1 MFNPHALP
9 VNEMIDQLIYSALE
23 EDQGNGDHTSLST
36 IDPDKQGI
44 GRVKIKENGILS
56 GTDIA
61 DLVVRQVDP
70 SLIIKIFLSNGAVVK
85 PGDLAM
91 QISGNARSLLRA
103 ERIVL
108 NFMQRMSGIA
118 TMTRT
123 FVDAIEG
130 TKASILDTRKTT
142 PNFRYFEKRAVVD
155 GGGKNHRFGLYDMI
169 MIKDNHIDESGG
181 ITKALHR
188 AAEYQQKMKLNL
200 KVEIETRNL
209 TEVKEVLECKLAD
222 RIMLDNFTPELLKEA
237 IELIDGRME
246 TEASGGIT
254 LATVRSYAVSG
265 VDYISVGALTHSY
278 KSLDISMKISDN

>member
-70 SLIIKIFLSNGAVVK
+70 SLIIKIFLSNSAVVK
-85 PGDLAM
+85 QGDLAI
-91 QISGNARSLLRA
+91 QISGNVRSLLRA

-222 RIMLDNFTPELLKEA
+222 RIMLDNFTPEMLKEA
-237 IELIDGRME
+237 IELIDGRIE

-254 LATVRSYAVSG
+254 LGTVRSYAVSG